1 MTVSP
6 TPEKVVLN
14 ARLPWPSKVELPTN
28 LRPGLA
34 EVLASND
41 GSKMTKKLRNAF
53 IGHLYD
59 HFSKYTL

>member
-28 LRPGLA
+28 IRPGLA

-41 GSKMTKKLRNAF
+41 GSKVTKK
-53 IGHLYD
+53 
-59 HFSKYTL
+59 